1 MNATAKKP
9 TAKVTA
15 KVTATAKN
23 NVVKVSEWKTNVL
36 NVNKDFKQC
45 LRSTG
50 KAIKLL
56 LASDVLTPKQKVF
69 FKNLQK
75 NDELY
80 QAFDASV
87 KRNKNNE
94 ISVFEVLKAFHRLT
108 K

>member
-1 MNATAKKP
+1 MNATTKKP
-9 TAKVTA
+9 MTKKVVNT
-15 KVTATAKN
+15 KKTTNK
-23 NVVKVSEWKTNVL
+23 VVKISTWKSDVL
-36 NVNKDFKQC
+36 QVNKDFKQC

-56 LASDVLTPKQKVF
+56 LTSEVLTPKQKVF

-75 NDELY
+75 NDDLY
-80 QAFDASV
+80 QKFDASV

-94 ISVFEVLKAFHRLT
+94 ISVFEVLKAYHRLT

>member
-1 MNATAKKP
+1 MKTIAKKP
-9 TAKVTA
+9 TTKSTTKV
-15 KVTATAKN
+15 ATTNN

-80 QAFDASV
+80 QSFDACV

-94 ISVFEVLKAFHRLT
+94 ISVFEVLKTFHRLT